1 MRQITQMV
9 LLFALATSQA
19 RAAAESPLDP
29 AAPVINWE
37 SMSYDPSAAPMP
49 VTESREIATRTLL
62 LAGLGWL
69 ATQALRT
76 RRNLAPISAQS

>member
-9 LLFALATSQA
+9 LLFAIATSHA
-19 RAAAESPLDP
+19 RAAAQQPIASEIHL
-29 AAPVINWE
+29 INWE
-37 SMSYDPSAAPMP
+37 SMSYDGDSAPAP

-69 ATQALRT
+69 VTNALRT
-76 RRNLAPISAQS
+76 RRSPEPVPTES